1 MSYQVLARK
10 WRPRSFREMIGQTHV
25 LKALINALDNQ
36 RLHHAYLFTGTRG
49 VGKTTIARIIAK
61 CVNCEIGITSTPC
74 GTCSVCREIDEGRF
88 VDLIEIDAASRTK
101 VEDTRELLDNVQYA
115 PSRGR
120 FKVYLIDEVH
130 MLSSHSFNALLK
142 TLEEPPP
149 YVKFILATTDP
160 QKLPATILSR
170 CLQFSLK
177 NMTPERVV
185 EHLTHVLGVE
195 NVPFEDDALW
205 LLGRAADGSM
215 RDAMS
220 LTDQAIAFGEGKVL
234 AADVRAMLGTL
245 DHGQVYGVLQA
256 LLEGDARGLL
266 EAVRHLAEQGPD
278 WNGVLAE
285 MLNVLHR
292 VAVAQ
297 ALPEAVDNGQGD
309 RDRVLAVAQA
319 LPAEDV
325 QFYYQMGLI
334 GRRDLPLAP
343 DPRSGFEMV
352 LLRMLAFRPAGG
364 GEAPPQTLKPLGIS
378 QATVDSSQGVA
389 APIAAPVPQATSMAG
404 AAVPA
409 AGPVAGGNAPASAS
423 AATVQAPV
431 TPAQREEA
439 PVANPAV
446 GDNAPVPAPAS
457 AATAQVPVA
466 AAQRQ
471 AAPAASTM
479 TAVDNSV
486 PAPAPT
492 SSAPVPAAVSQRE
505 VAAAASP
512 VASTDSPATRAAP
525 APSPAAVDDPSLPWN
540 SSAAPLQNEPE
551 AYDEPLLET
560 EAEQPMLTPMPA
572 PTPACVVPPA
582 PEREEAPEDEGDAID
597 SAAPHLQAIPDDFGP
612 AGMDRD
618 DEPPLDEDYYPAD
631 IDASG
636 YSFLDDLASATPE
649 PVAAPEPLPA
659 SQPASGLAL
668 QWLELFPKLPISG
681 LTASIAANCSLI
693 AVRGDEWLLHLDPAQ
708 SALFNATQQR
718 RLNDALNQYHGRTI
732 GLKIELVRPE
742 QETPAQASSRRR
754 VERQHDAEASIQADP
769 FIQQMMQKFGATVR
783 NDTIEPV
790 DVPVSQNG

>member
-10 WRPRSFREMIGQTHV
+10 WRPRSFREMVGQTHV
-25 LKALINALDNQ
+25 LKALINALDSQ

-61 CVNCEIGITSTPC
+61 CLNCETGITSTPC

-220 LTDQAIAFGEGKVL
+220 LTDQAIAFGEGKVM

-245 DHGQVYGVLQA
+245 DHGQVYDVLHALIEGDAKA
-256 LLEGDARGLL
+256 LLEG
-266 EAVRHLAEQGPD
+266 VRHLAEQGPD
-278 WNGVLAE
+278 WNGVLSE
-285 MLNVLHR
+285 ILNVLHR
-292 VAVAQ
+292 VAIAQ
-297 ALPEAVDNGQGD
+297 ALPEGVDNGQGD
-309 RDRVLAVAQA
+309 RDRVLALAQA

-343 DPRSGFEMV
+343 DPRGGFEMV
-352 LLRMLAFRPAGG
+352 LLRMLAFRPADTAD
-364 GEAPPQTLKPLGIS
+364 APRQPLKPVGIS
-378 QATVDSSQGVA
+378 QATVDSAHSVAGALPVAPVVAA
-389 APIAAPVPQATSMAG
+389 API
-404 AAVPA
+404 
-409 AGPVAGGNAPASAS
+409 
-423 AATVQAPV
+423 
-431 TPAQREEA
+431 
-439 PVANPAV
+439 
-446 GDNAPVPAPAS
+446 
-457 AATAQVPVA
+457 VA
-466 AAQRQ
+466 A
-471 AAPAASTM
+471 
-479 TAVDNSV
+479 
-486 PAPAPT
+486 
-492 SSAPVPAAVSQRE
+492 
-505 VAAAASP
+505 
-512 VASTDSPATRAAP
+512 
-525 APSPAAVDDPSLPWN
+525 
-540 SSAAPLQNEPE
+540 
-551 AYDEPLLET
+551 
-560 EAEQPMLTPMPA
+560 PA
-572 PTPACVVPPA
+572 PTPAPVAPVVEPEPEVYVAPEPAAVVEEVVDLPWNDPVEPAAELQPAVEPVLETVAEQPDLTPMPVPVPDSVVPDA
-582 PEREEAPEDEGDAID
+582 PEWA
-597 SAAPHLQAIPDDFGP
+597 AAPIPEPSVAEVDAATPD
-612 AGMDRD
+612 MDLD
-618 DEPPLDEDYYPAD
+618 DEPPLDEDYIEPDMDSA
-631 IDASG
+631 
-636 YSFLDDLASATPE
+636 YSYLDELASEHTAE
-649 PVAAPEPLPA
+649 PAPAPEPEPA
-659 SQPASGLAL
+659 AMPATGLAL

-681 LTASIAANCSLI
+681 MTGSIAANCTLI
-693 AVRGDEWLLHLDPAQ
+693 AVDGDQWLLHLDPAH

-718 RLNDALNQYHGRTI
+718 RLNDALNQLLERT
-732 GLKIELVRPE
+732 LTVSIELIKPE

-754 VERQHDAEASIQADP
+754 ANRQREAEDSIHGDP
-769 FIQQMMQKFGATVR
+769 FIQQMMQQFGAVIR

-790 DVPVSQNG
+790 EALVSQG

>member
-10 WRPRSFREMIGQTHV
+10 WRPRSFREMVGQTHV
-25 LKALINALDNQ
+25 LKALINALDSQ

-61 CVNCEIGITSTPC
+61 CLNCETGITSTPC

-220 LTDQAIAFGEGKVL
+220 LTDQAIAFGEGKVM

-245 DHGQVYGVLQA
+245 DHGQVYDVLHA
-256 LLEGDARGLL
+256 LINGDAKALL

-278 WNGVLAE
+278 WNGVLSE
-285 MLNVLHR
+285 ILNVLHR
-292 VAVAQ
+292 VAIAQ
-297 ALPEAVDNGQGD
+297 ALPDGVDNGHGD
-309 RDRVLAVAQA
+309 RDRVLALAQA

-343 DPRSGFEMV
+343 DPRGGFEMV
-352 LLRMLAFRPAGG
+352 LLRMLAFRPADSAD
-364 GEAPPQTLKPLGIS
+364 APRQPLKPVGIS
-378 QATVDSSQGVA
+378 QATVDSAQSV
-389 APIAAPVPQATSMAG
+389 AG
-404 AAVPA
+404 AAVA
-409 AGPVAGGNAPASAS
+409 
-423 AATVQAPV
+423 APV
-431 TPAQREEA
+431 SVAAA
-439 PVANPAV
+439 PVA
-446 GDNAPVPAPAS
+446 APV
-457 AATAQVPVA
+457 VE
-466 AAQRQ
+466 
-471 AAPAASTM
+471 AAPAVAPV
-479 TAVDNSV
+479 AV
-486 PAPAPT
+486 PAPAPVAPVAPAPQPVVEAPAQAAPVAAEEVVDLPWNDPVEPVVAQQPAVEPVLET
-492 SSAPVPAAVSQRE
+492 AAEQPELTPMPTPTPDSVVPDAPEWVSAPVPEPSVAEVDAA
-505 VAAAASP
+505 
-512 VASTDSPATRAAP
+512 
-525 APSPAAVDDPSLPWN
+525 
-540 SSAAPLQNEPE
+540 
-551 AYDEPLLET
+551 
-560 EAEQPMLTPMPA
+560 TP
-572 PTPACVVPPA
+572 
-582 PEREEAPEDEGDAID
+582 GID
-597 SAAPHLQAIPDDFGP
+597 L
-612 AGMDRD
+612 D
-618 DEPPLDEDYYPAD
+618 DEPPLDEDYIEPDMDSA
-631 IDASG
+631 
-636 YSFLDDLASATPE
+636 YSYLDELASEHTADPE
-649 PVAAPEPLPA
+649 PEPEPLPA
-659 SQPASGLAL
+659 AQPATGLAL
-668 QWLELFPKLPISG
+668 EWLELFPKLPISG
-681 LTASIAANCSLI
+681 MTASIAANCTLI
-693 AVRGDEWLLHLDPAQ
+693 AAEGDNWLLHLDPAH

-718 RLNDALNQYHGRTI
+718 RLNDALNQYHQRT
-732 GLKIELVRPE
+732 LTVSIELIKPE
-742 QETPAQASSRRR
+742 QETPAQAASRRR
-754 VERQHDAEASIQADP
+754 ANRQREAEESIHGDP
-769 FIQQMMQKFGATVR
+769 FIQQMVREFGAVVR
-783 NDTIEPV
+783 HDTIEPV
-790 DVPVSQNG
+790 EALVSQG

>member
-10 WRPRSFREMIGQTHV
+10 WRPRSFREMVGQTHV
-25 LKALINALDNQ
+25 LKALINALDSQ

-61 CVNCEIGITSTPC
+61 CLNCETGITSTPC

-245 DHGQVYGVLQA
+245 DHGQVFDVLHA
-256 LLEGDARGLL
+256 LIEGDAKALL
-266 EAVRHLAEQGPD
+266 EAVRHLSEQGPD
-278 WNGVLAE
+278 WNGVLSE
-285 MLNVLHR
+285 ILNVLHR
-292 VAVAQ
+292 VAIAQ
-297 ALPEAVDNGQGD
+297 ALPEAVDNGHGD
-309 RDRVLAVAQA
+309 RDRVLALAQA

-343 DPRSGFEMV
+343 DPRGGFEMV
-352 LLRMLAFRPAGG
+352 LLRMLAFRPADSAD
-364 GEAPPQTLKPLGIS
+364 APRQPLKPVGIS
-378 QATVDSSQGVA
+378 QATADSA
-389 APIAAPVPQATSMAG
+389 KPVAG
-404 AAVPA
+404 AAVVAPVEVAHA
-409 AGPVAGGNAPASAS
+409 AVAEPEVAAPVAEPEALIETAPEPQ
-423 AATVQAPV
+423 VAPV
-431 TPAQREEA
+431 VDLPWNDPVEA
-439 PVANPAV
+439 PV
-446 GDNAPVPAPAS
+446 
-457 AATAQVPVA
+457 
-466 AAQRQ
+466 
-471 AAPAASTM
+471 
-479 TAVDNSV
+479 
-486 PAPAPT
+486 
-492 SSAPVPAAVSQRE
+492 
-505 VAAAASP
+505 
-512 VASTDSPATRAAP
+512 
-525 APSPAAVDDPSLPWN
+525 
-540 SSAAPLQNEPE
+540 EPE
-551 AYDEPLLET
+551 QQLAVEPVLDT
-560 EAEQPMLTPMPA
+560 TGEQPELTPMPA
-572 PTPACVVPPA
+572 PTPDSVVPDA
-582 PEREEAPEDEGDAID
+582 PEWVSAPVPEPTVAQVEAATPGID
-597 SAAPHLQAIPDDFGP
+597 L
-612 AGMDRD
+612 D
-618 DEPPLDEDYYPAD
+618 DEPPLDEDYIEPDMDSA
-631 IDASG
+631 
-636 YSFLDDLASATPE
+636 YSYLDELASEHTAE
-649 PVAAPEPLPA
+649 PAPEPEVEPA
-659 SQPASGLAL
+659 AAPATGLAL

-681 LTASIAANCSLI
+681 MTGSIAANCTLI
-693 AVRGDEWLLHLDPAQ
+693 AIDGDHWLLHLDPAH

-718 RLNDALNQYHGRTI
+718 RLNDALNQYHGRTLTI
-732 GLKIELVRPE
+732 AIELIKPE
-742 QETPAQASSRRR
+742 QETPAQAATRRR
-754 VERQHDAEASIQADP
+754 LNRQRDAEASIQADP
-769 FIQQMMQKFGATVR
+769 LIQQMMQQFGAVVR
-783 NDTIEPV
+783 HDTIEPV
-790 DVPVSQNG
+790 EAPAPQAS

>member
-10 WRPRSFREMIGQTHV
+10 WRPRSFREMVGQTHV

-61 CVNCEIGITSTPC
+61 CVNCETGITSTPC
-74 GTCSVCREIDEGRF
+74 GECSVCREIDEGRF

-185 EHLTHVLGVE
+185 EHLSHVLGVE

-285 MLNVLHR
+285 MLSVLHR
-292 VAVAQ
+292 VAIAQ

-309 RDRVLAVAQA
+309 RDRVLALAQA

-343 DPRSGFEMV
+343 ELRGGFEMV
-352 LLRMLAFRPAGG
+352 LLRMLAFRPAGSSDG
-364 GEAPPQTLKPLGIS
+364 PSQPLKTVGIS
-378 QATVDSSQGVA
+378 QATVDSAQAVA
-389 APIAAPVPQATSMAG
+389 ATPAIAPAMAAPVASPSPAQA
-404 AAVPA
+404 
-409 AGPVAGGNAPASAS
+409 AS
-423 AATVQAPV
+423 
-431 TPAQREEA
+431 QREETPVQAEAVPVRESPA
-439 PVANPAV
+439 PVI
-446 GDNAPVPAPAS
+446 D
-457 AATAQVPVA
+457 
-466 AAQRQ
+466 
-471 AAPAASTM
+471 
-479 TAVDNSV
+479 
-486 PAPAPT
+486 
-492 SSAPVPAAVSQRE
+492 
-505 VAAAASP
+505 
-512 VASTDSPATRAAP
+512 
-525 APSPAAVDDPSLPWN
+525 LPWN
-540 SSAAPLQNEPE
+540 DPVDPVTQPAAIPVQEPIL
-551 AYDEPLLET
+551 DVV
-560 EAEQPMLTPMPA
+560 AEQPALTPMPA
-572 PTPACVVPPA
+572 PTPASAVPDA
-582 PEREEAPEDEGDAID
+582 PEAVVDEAEPVEYT
-597 SAAPHLQAIPDDFGP
+597 P

-618 DEPPLDEDYYPAD
+618 DEPPLDEDYYAPETDGA
-631 IDASG
+631 A
-636 YSFLDDLASATPE
+636 YSYLDELASE
-649 PVAAPEPLPA
+649 NIHDAPEEVEPEVLPA
-659 SQPASGLAL
+659 AQPATGLAL

-681 LTASIAANCSLI
+681 MTGSIAANCTLI
-693 AVRGDEWLLHLDPAQ
+693 AVEGDDWLLHLDPAH
-708 SALFNATQQR
+708 SALFNSTQQR
-718 RLNDALNQYHGRTI
+718 RLNDALNQYHERT
-732 GLKIELVRPE
+732 LNLTIELIRPE
-742 QETPAQASSRRR
+742 QETPAQAAARRR
-754 VERQHDAEASIQADP
+754 ADRQADAEQSIQQDP
-769 FIQQMMQKFGATVR
+769 YIQQMLQQFGATIR
-783 NDTIEPV
+783 DDTIEPV
-790 DVPVSQNG
+790 EAVASPTR

>member
-61 CVNCEIGITSTPC
+61 CVNCETGITSTPC
-74 GTCSVCREIDEGRF
+74 GSCSVCREIDEGRF

-185 EHLTHVLGVE
+185 EHLSHVLSVE

-278 WNGVLAE
+278 WSGVLAE
-285 MLNVLHR
+285 ILNVLHR

-309 RDRVLAVAQA
+309 REQVLAVAQA

-352 LLRMLAFRPAGG
+352 LLRMLAFRPAGTAD
-364 GEAPPQTLKPLGIS
+364 APPQTLKPLGIS
-378 QATVDSSQGVA
+378 QATVDSPKV
-389 APIAAPVPQATSMAG
+389 V
-404 AAVPA
+404 
-409 AGPVAGGNAPASAS
+409 
-423 AATVQAPV
+423 
-431 TPAQREEA
+431 
-439 PVANPAV
+439 
-446 GDNAPVPAPAS
+446 
-457 AATAQVPVA
+457 
-466 AAQRQ
+466 
-471 AAPAASTM
+471 AAPAAE
-479 TAVDNSV
+479 VQ
-486 PAPAPT
+486 APAVAPHGPT
-492 SSAPVPAAVSQRE
+492 QPDVSPTPVGAQPAGEGVSSSASKPQEQAPEPEAVPQALAV
-505 VAAAASP
+505 
-512 VASTDSPATRAAP
+512 TATPSRAAHE
-525 APSPAAVDDPSLPWN
+525 DPSLPWN
-540 SSAAPLQNEPE
+540 SPAAPLQAQPE
-551 AYDEPLLET
+551 AYDEPLLDT
-560 EAEQPMLTPMPA
+560 ESEQPMLTPMPA
-572 PTPACVVPPA
+572 PTPASVVPAA
-582 PEREEAPEDEGDAID
+582 PEQAASDSEDQGDSID
-597 SAAPHLQAIPDDFGP
+597 SDVPEHSGPETFTP

-618 DEPPLDEDYYPAD
+618 DEPPLDEDYYEAD
-631 IDASG
+631 IDASN
-636 YSFLDDLASATPE
+636 YTFLDDLAAATPE
-649 PVAAPEPLPA
+649 PAAAEPEPQPA
-659 SQPASGLAL
+659 SQPATGLAL

-693 AVRGDEWLLHLDPAQ
+693 AVDGDSWLLHLDPAQ
-708 SALFNATQQR
+708 SALFNPTQQR
-718 RLNDALNQYHGRTI
+718 RLNDALNQHHGRPIT
-732 GLKIELVRPE
+732 LAIELVRPE

-754 VERQHDAEASIQADP
+754 HERQHDAEASIQADP
-769 FIQQMMQKFGATVR
+769 FIQQMMQQFGATVR
-783 NDTIEPV
+783 HDTIEPV